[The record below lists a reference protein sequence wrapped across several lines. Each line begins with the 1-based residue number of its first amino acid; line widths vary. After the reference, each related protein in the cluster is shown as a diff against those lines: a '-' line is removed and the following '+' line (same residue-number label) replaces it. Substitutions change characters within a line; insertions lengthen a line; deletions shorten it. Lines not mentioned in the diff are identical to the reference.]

1 MGKGEGVMGR
11 VLKWGEDG
19 EMEEGEWEFSIPILW
34 DLYGRG
40 WCQVERPTLPISAP
54 HGHTS

>member
-1 MGKGEGVMGR
+1 MGR

-19 EMEEGEWEFSIPILW
+19 EMEEGEWEFSIPALW
-34 DLYGRG
+34 GSLHRRG